1 MNFKLNKS
9 LDKNKLRE
17 QWNDEKVLAISPFLE
32 ESCANKLVNYINET
46 QEDNWRWVTNYNHR
60 KRHANDKE
68 GGGMMTHHTD
78 KLSEDKINDFN
89 LNLNNQMRNGQY
101 SVMYQQNKLF
111 FPNRNVDQPSSKV
124 FNQYKNFLNGD
135 EVKSFLGYITEEKIK
150 QLGYTG
156 YSRYLPNSFLGI
168 HNDIGSGELT
178 GVLGLTKDWK
188 LEDGGHLCYTTHD
201 RKKITKIIQ
210 SDFNQFVLHYVPP
223 KIGIPHFVSQVAPW
237 ANKPR
242 VSHVCC
248 YFTE

>member
-1 MNFKLNKS
+1 MNFKINKN

-32 ESCANKLVNYINET
+32 ESCANELIEFLNKIADVGWT
-46 QEDNWRWVTNYNHR
+46 QQTNIHDATTSGSKQG
-60 KRHANDKE
+60 KRILHE
-68 GGGMMTHHTD
+68 
-78 KLSEDKINDFN
+78 N
-89 LNLNNQMRNGQY
+89 LNEMEIQDLVINMNKQMGMGLY
-101 SVMYQQNKLF
+101 SQMYEVSKLH
-111 FPNRNVDQPSSKV
+111 DDTCDCTSCKYSI
-124 FNQYKNFLNGD
+124 FLNSN
-135 EVKSFLGYITEEKIK
+135 EVKSFLAYITGEKINR
-150 QLGYTG
+150 LSYNG

-168 HNDIGSGELT
+168 HNDTGNGELV
-178 GVLGLTKDWK
+178 GILGLTKDWK
-188 LEDGGHLCYTTHD
+188 PEDGGHLCYTTHD

>member
-46 QEDNWRWVTNYNHR
+46 QEDNWRWTIT
-60 KRHANDKE
+60 E
-68 GGGMMTHHTD
+68 GSEKGGDLIHFKH
-78 KLSEDKINDFN
+78 KLNEDKIKDFN
-89 LNLNNQMRNGQY
+89 LNLNKQMRNGQY
-101 SVMYQQNKLF
+101 SVMYQQNKF
-111 FPNRNVDQPSSKV
+111 FHPDRSVDQPSSKV
-124 FNQYKNFLNGD
+124 FNQFKNFLNTV
-135 EVKSFLGYITEEKIK
+135 EVKSFLEYITGEKIK
-150 QLGYTG
+150 LLGYTG

-168 HNDIGSGELT
+168 HNDIESGELT

-188 LEDGGHLCYTTHD
+188 PEDGGHLCYTTYD

-210 SDFNQFVLHYVPP
+210 SDFNQFVLHYEPP